1 MANYITEDILRQT
14 GFIDIDYGLECCAGM
29 LDLYMHAAEDYVG
42 CDNKLEKLSESFEK
56 EDLANYIVD
65 IHAVKSSSMLL
76 GMTALGEEAKQL
88 ELAIKEEN
96 YNYVKDNHLKV
107 LKEYERIIG
116 VMEKLL
122 NDYDIPE

>member
-14 GFIDIDYGLECCAGM
+14 GFIDIEYGMECCAGM
-29 LDLYMHAAEDYVG
+29 LDLYMHAVEDYVG
-42 CDNKLEKLSESFEK
+42 CDNKVEKLKAEFASE
-56 EDLANYIVD
+56 DWANYIVD
-65 IHAVKSSSMLL
+65 IHAVKSSSLLL
-76 GMTALGEEAKQL
+76 GMMGLGEQAKQL
-88 ELAIKEEN
+88 ELACKEEN
-96 YNYVKDNHLKV
+96 IQYIKDNHAEV

>member
-1 MANYITEDILRQT
+1 M
-14 GFIDIDYGLECCAGM
+14 
-29 LDLYMHAAEDYVG
+29 
-42 CDNKLEKLSESFEK
+42 
-56 EDLANYIVD
+56 D

>member
-42 CDNKLEKLSESFEK
+42 CDNKLEKLTESFEK
-56 EDLANYIVD
+56 EDWANYIVD

-76 GMTALGEEAKQL
+76 GMTALVEEAKQL
-88 ELAIKEEN
+88 ELVIKEEN

>member
-1 MANYITEDILRQT
+1 
-14 GFIDIDYGLECCAGM
+14 
-29 LDLYMHAAEDYVG
+29 
-42 CDNKLEKLSESFEK
+42 KLSESFEK
-56 EDLANYIVD
+56 EDWANYIVD

>member
-42 CDNKLEKLSESFEK
+42 CDNKLEKLTESFEK
-56 EDLANYIVD
+56 EDWANYIVD